1 MRAMKT
7 AVLVLLSLVCVA
19 CAYGIA
25 NVVSAVAVANG
36 ASATAGWTLGGGVVL
51 ALAGTIA
58 VLAKIARKA
67 G

>member
-1 MRAMKT
+1 MKT
-7 AVLVLLSLVCVA
+7 GVLVLLSLACVA

-25 NVVSAVAVANG
+25 SVVSAVAVANG
-36 ASATAGWTLGGGVVL
+36 ASATTGWMLGGGVVL

-58 VLAKIARKA
+58 VLAKNARKA

>member
-1 MRAMKT
+1 MKT

-36 ASATAGWTLGGGVVL
+36 ASATTGWMLGGGRCV
-51 ALAGTIA
+51 A
-58 VLAKIARKA
+58 VSMRFCAAPSSWRPWLH
-67 G
+67 

>member
-1 MRAMKT
+1 MKT
-7 AVLVLLSLVCVA
+7 AVLALLSLVCVA

-25 NVVSAVAVANG
+25 SVVSAVAAANG
-36 ASATAGWTLGGGVVL
+36 AGATTSWMLGGGVVL

-58 VLAKIARKA
+58 VLAKTARKA